1 MLATGLT
8 TGDSGTAAIVPCF
21 GEEKMSDSNENVEK
35 AIAGGD
41 YGPGIFDEPSTYRP
55 EKGDDADGLSSTLA
69 AGTDT
74 DRLQDGGPH
83 PEHGVMTTTGG
94 NAGPNSFKT
103 RPRSGPGV
111 ANTTTGDAT
120 TGAMETPVD
129 GYVSDASSNS
139 VD

>member
-1 MLATGLT
+1 
-8 TGDSGTAAIVPCF
+8 
-21 GEEKMSDSNENVEK
+21 MSDSREDIARE
-35 AIAGGD
+35 IAGD
-41 YGPGIFDEPSTYRP
+41 AYGPGVFDEPSTFRP
-55 EKGDDADGLSSTLA
+55 EKGDDADGLSSTVP
-69 AGTDT
+69 AGTDV
-74 DRLQDGGPH
+74 DQLQDGGPH

-94 NAGPNSFKT
+94 TAGPNSFKT

-129 GYVSDASSNS
+129 GYTSDASSNA

>member
-1 MLATGLT
+1 
-8 TGDSGTAAIVPCF
+8 
-21 GEEKMSDSNENVEK
+21 MSDSQEDI
-35 AIAGGD
+35 ARDIAGNA
-41 YGPGIFDEPSTYRP
+41 YGPGVFDEPSTYRP
-55 EKGDDADGLSSTLA
+55 EKGNDDEGLTSTIA

-74 DRLQDGGPH
+74 EQLQDGGPR
-83 PEHGVMTTTGG
+83 PEHGIMTTTGG

-129 GYVSDASSNS
+129 SYTSDASSNA